1 MGLSTGVT
9 DMAAHAQYSG
19 GYNKNHPTIKIFWK
33 VWV

>member
-1 MGLSTGVT
+1 MGLSSGVT